1 MLIWVAYVH
10 EQEKSKINIEYL
22 FVTICIKQVM
32 DIDKKNPIK
41 SKNWSCVKH
50 PGCLYSIP
58 CDCYNCIAFEKM
70 LHQRRNQYE
79 SKKKPQSEKC
89 KRLDV
94 AVIDSRIIS

>member
-1 MLIWVAYVH
+1 MLIWIAYVH
-10 EQEKSKINIEYL
+10 EQENQKINKIEYG
-22 FVTICIKQVM
+22 VSIRDNMHKQVM

-58 CDCYNCIAFEKM
+58 CDCNNCIAFEKM
-70 LHQRRNQYE
+70 LNQRRNHYE

-89 KRLDV
+89 K
-94 AVIDSRIIS
+94 DSR